1 MKCTNKKR
9 IALILC
15 VCFLLSVFVTGC
27 GKQYSMTYDLDNS
40 VSAYQFYS
48 VSNESRATAF
58 AQDLCVIEGDVSVNS
73 VDTSE
78 SEAALLC
85 SINTNAVLYG
95 KNANMQLDPASLTKV
110 MTAILALKY
119 GNLDD
124 TLTATGNVEITEPG
138 ASLIGLKP
146 GDTMTMSQALHSLL
160 IPSGNDAAVLIAEH
174 IAGSE
179 DAFVAMMNEE
189 ARALGAT
196 NCNFMN
202 PHGLTEENHYV
213 TAYDMYLIFNEA
225 IKYDEFV
232 QIITTPEYSSVYYD
246 ASGEPKELTFKSTNQ
261 FINGNHEVPEG
272 ILVIGGKTGTTKAA
286 GNCLVL
292 LSKDSAGNPYISV
305 VLKSSDREHL
315 YSQMYDLIDLAND

>member
-9 IALILC
+9 IALTLC
-15 VCFLLSVFVTGC
+15 ICLFLSIFATGC
-27 GKQYSMTYDLDNS
+27 GKQYSMTYDLNNS
-40 VSAYQFYS
+40 VSSYQFYS
-48 VSNESRATAF
+48 VGSESRATAF
-58 AQDLCVIEGDVSVNS
+58 AQDLCVVEGDVSVNS
-73 VDTSE
+73 IDTSAA
-78 SEAALLC
+78 EAALLC
-85 SINTNAVLYG
+85 NINNRSVMYG

-124 TLTATGNVEITEPG
+124 TLTASGNVEITEPG

-160 IPSGNDAAVLIAEH
+160 MPSGNDAAVMIAEH

-179 DAFVAMMNEE
+179 DAFIAMMNEE
-189 ARALGAT
+189 AKALGAT

-232 QIITTPEYSSVYYD
+232 QIITTPEYTSVYYD
-246 ASGEPKELTFKSTNQ
+246 ASGEPKDLHFKTTNN

-292 LSKDSAGNPYISV
+292 LSKDSSGNPYISV
-305 VLKSSDREHL
+305 ILKSSDRDHL